1 MKPNLLI
8 ATYIEKKYI
17 DLIKAKFPNIEIIY
31 RIDLID
37 KQRYQ
42 SDHDGYPNDH
52 DSFTQNRPFKMT
64 TL

>member
-17 DLIKAKFPNIEIIY
+17 DFIKAKFPNIEIIY

-37 KQRYQ
+37 KPRYQ
-42 SDHDGYPNDH
+42 SDQDGYPNH
-52 DSFTQNRPFKMT
+52 YDSFAQKDW
-64 TL
+64 